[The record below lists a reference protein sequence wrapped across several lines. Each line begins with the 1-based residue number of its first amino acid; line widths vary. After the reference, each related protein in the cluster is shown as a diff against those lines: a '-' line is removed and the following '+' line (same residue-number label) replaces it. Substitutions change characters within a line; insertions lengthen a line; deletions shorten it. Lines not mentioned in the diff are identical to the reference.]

1 MLAAVFFTTS
11 GLMQTL
17 SAKSDFPEKK
27 GPWTESQG
35 QSERIF

>member
-1 MLAAVFFTTS
+1 MLAAVFCDVLLHADT
-11 GLMQTL
+11 